1 MRSASTITLLS
12 VLAIMLLSAPSAFAV
27 VLSVGNNSCDQGAT
41 VQIPITVDAP
51 SAIAG
56 AAFTVTYDS
65 ANLTLTNVGSA
76 FFDTFTNQWIALDPQ
91 PDPLPPDSV
100 DVGGQPYDQPLI
112 LNDVAGGTMI
122 AAARCQSGE
131 TSLTLFTLTFTVDI
145 TAPFGD
151 YTINIIPSNIN
162 NTDAGYDVGGEN
174 IPYLVGAI
182 DGEADLTQAFPVIE
196 VTQVNYGILTV
207 QGNDTDTDGDGLTD
221 DDENNIYG
229 TDPNKSDTDNDGI
242 QDGTELGITMDDIGP
257 DTDTSIF
264 QPDLDPTTTTDPL
277 DNDTDNDLIPDGMED
292 ANHNGVVDSGET
304 DPYNADTDNDGHNDG
319 EEVNAGSN
327 PLNKLSYPA
336 TTTIQLRKGFN
347 LIAIPVEIKF
357 VSDIKDWLPMLGD
370 STDIEKVLVYDDL
383 DSKFVTLIPDSA
395 SNPSFILKG
404 GEGLIVYAKQ
414 DKEIIFTSVLCPTLD
429 LKSGFNLVGFA
440 CPANG
445 YSAYQLLNDLGS
457 ENVSSIQRYSTEN
470 GVFETASFRR
480 DGQPMGVDFVIVPG
494 EGYFVLMHRDVLQY

>member
-12 VLAIMLLSAPSAFAV
+12 VLTIILLAAPSAFAV

-56 AAFTVTYDS
+56 ATFTVTYDS

-100 DVGGQPYDQPLI
+100 DVGDQLYDQPLI

-122 AAARCQSGE
+122 AAARCQAGE

-145 TAPFGD
+145 NAPLGD

-162 NTDAGYDVGGEN
+162 NTDAGYDTGGED

-182 DGEADLTQAFPVIE
+182 DGEADLTQTFPVIE
-196 VTQVNYGILTV
+196 VTQVNSGALTV
-207 QGNDTDTDGDGLTD
+207 QGD
-221 DDENNIYG
+221 
-229 TDPNKSDTDNDGI
+229 DTDNDGI
-242 QDGTELGITMDDIGP
+242 PDRQEDI
-257 DTDTSIF
+257 
-264 QPDLDPTTTTDPL
+264 
-277 DNDTDNDLIPDGMED
+277 
-292 ANHNGVVDSGET
+292 NHNGVVDSGET

-319 EEVNAGSN
+319 EEVNTGSN

-336 TTTIQLRKGFN
+336 ETAISLKQGFN
-347 LIAIPVEIKF
+347 LIAIPADVT
-357 VSDIKDWLPMLGD
+357 SMPDLRDWLPVLGD
-370 STDIEKVLVYDDL
+370 SSEIEKVMVYDDEA
-383 DSKFVTLIPDSA
+383 SKFISLILGET
-395 SNPSFILKG
+395 SNPSFILNC

-414 DKEIIFTSVLCPTLD
+414 DKEITFTSVLCATLD
-429 LKSGFNLVGFA
+429 LKPGFNLVGFS
-440 CPANG
+440 CPVYG
-445 YSAYQLLNDLGS
+445 YSAYQFLNELGRG
-457 ENVSSIQRYSTEN
+457 NVASIQKYSTEK
-470 GVFETASFRR
+470 GAFETAGFGP
-480 DGQPMGVDFVIVPG
+480 DGQLAGVDFPIVQV
-494 EGYFVLMHRDVLQY
+494 EGYFIYMK

>member
-1 MRSASTITLLS
+1 MRSASTITLLF

-41 VQIPITVDAP
+41 VQIPITVDDP

-100 DVGGQPYDQPLI
+100 EVGGQPYDQPLI

-145 TAPFGD
+145 TTPFGD

-162 NTDAGYDVGGEN
+162 NTYAGYDVGGEN

-196 VTQVNYGILTV
+196 VTQLNSGALTV
-207 QGNDTDTDGDGLTD
+207 QGD
-221 DDENNIYG
+221 
-229 TDPNKSDTDNDGI
+229 DTDNDGI
-242 QDGTELGITMDDIGP
+242 PDRQEDI
-257 DTDTSIF
+257 
-264 QPDLDPTTTTDPL
+264 
-277 DNDTDNDLIPDGMED
+277 
-292 ANHNGVVDSGET
+292 NHNGVVDSGET
-304 DPYNADTDNDGHNDG
+304 DPYDADTDNDGHNDG
-319 EEVNAGSN
+319 EEVNTGSN

-336 TTTIQLRKGFN
+336 ETAISLKQGFN
-347 LIAIPVEIKF
+347 LIAIPADVMNQPDLKNW
-357 VSDIKDWLPMLGD
+357 SPMLGD
-370 STDIEKVLVYDDL
+370 STKIEKVMVYDGQAG
-383 DSKFVTLIPDSA
+383 KFVTLIPGDP
-395 SNPSFILKG
+395 SNESFTLNG

-414 DKEIIFTSVLCPTLD
+414 DKEITFTSVLCSTLD
-429 LKSGFNLVGFA
+429 LKPGFNLVGFA

-445 YSAYQLLNDLGS
+445 YSAYQLLNNLGS
-457 ENVSSIQRYSTEN
+457 ENVSSIQRYSTEK
-470 GVFETASFRR
+470 GSFETAGFTQ
-480 DGQPMGVDFVIVPG
+480 DGQVVGVDFSIVAG
-494 EGYFVLMHRDVLQY
+494 EGYFIFIRKN